1 MHKLTKL
8 IGQFQKKV
16 LNKKAQQYSKI
27 SSIPIQGYSFRQSYN
42 HTCKYNYS
50 KVNHRQINYATT
62 FKFSNAEISLE
73 ELNKINVQLLQELQ
87 SNQNVIEQIVELS
100 QQYLEIERVE
110 EAINIYSEALKIC
123 PNSARLNCKLGTL
136 FVQLE
141 ELEEGVKYLE
151 KGIGIDHT
159 EMGKEGL
166 VGLASLYKMLDQ
178 NEKALEIYMKS
189 IQLNYLPSYCH
200 QLIALLYAEQSKFD
214 IAQEH
219 FYKSLEMNSND
230 FISQWAYGEAVF
242 SKDQQKGIKIMREAA
257 ENIAVKKCENQF
269 VQEDEIKDM
278 ISNMNFRVG
287 QILQHIQKNSEEA
300 KNFYR
305 VCLKNNPNHV
315 EAHVQYASCLQKGEQ
330 PNLELAEY
338 HLQKA
343 KEIDPSKFQ
352 KKLTEWW

>member
-8 IGQFQKKV
+8 IGQLQKKA
-16 LNKKAQQYSKI
+16 LNIQTSQYSKLLCV
-27 SSIPIQGYSFRQSYN
+27 PIQTQSYRQSYY

-50 KVNHRQINYATT
+50 KVHPKQITFSPT

-73 ELNKINVQLLQELQ
+73 ELNKLSDQLLQELQ
-87 SNQNVIEQIVELS
+87 RNQNVIEQIVELS

-110 EAINIYSEALKIC
+110 EAINIYQEALKIQ
-123 PNSARLNCKLGTL
+123 PDSARLNCKLGTL

-178 NEKALEIYMKS
+178 NEKALEIYLKS
-189 IQLNYLPSYCH
+189 IELNYLPSYCH

-214 IAQEH
+214 VAQEH
-219 FYKSLEMNSND
+219 FQKSLEMNPND
-230 FISQWAYGEAVF
+230 FVSQWAYGEAVF
-242 SKDQQKGIKIMREAA
+242 QKDQQKGIKIMREAA
-257 ENIAVKKCENQF
+257 QNIAVKKCENQF
-269 VQEDEIKDM
+269 VQEDEVKEM

-300 KNFYR
+300 KQFYR

-315 EAHVQYASCLQKGEQ
+315 EAHVQYASCLKKGEQ
-330 PNLELAEY
+330 PNIELAEY